1 MGEVML
7 KIWSSLI
14 HAGKVSAKF
23 AIDVKD
29 GKISF
34 CCVKE
39 FAYNA
44 YVATAANV
52 GKAIEYCKTQIEIM
66 TK

>member
-1 MGEVML
+1 MRTILFVCF
-7 KIWSSLI
+7 S
-14 HAGKVSAKF
+14 
-23 AIDVKD
+23 

-52 GKAIEYCKTQIEIM
+52 GQAIEYCKTQIEIM